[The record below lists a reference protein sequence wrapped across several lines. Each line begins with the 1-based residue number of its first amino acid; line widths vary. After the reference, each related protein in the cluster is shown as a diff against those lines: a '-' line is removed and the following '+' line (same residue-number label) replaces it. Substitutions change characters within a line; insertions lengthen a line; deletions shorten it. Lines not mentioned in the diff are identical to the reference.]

1 GAQGTGELRAE
12 ASAPG
17 EQAFSAAAAFRRIAG
32 GFEADLHGLD
42 FTTHGTTWA
51 LDSAAALRLDERGLA
66 VAGLRLHQPGAQGR
80 IGVDGRLPWAPAA
93 GAWDS
98 TSAGPI
104 AADFRV
110 DMRDVRL
117 ADFLGAAGPEPA
129 TDALLG
135 GWVRVGGTARAPAMD
150 ARFTLGGF
158 RYYDVRLDSI
168 SADLGYR
175 DRRLTALLRAV
186 DGGRSIFP
194 GSCTIPVDLSLADVE
209 QRRLDEQLHF
219 SFHADSVPAALP
231 LSFFDSFR
239 DVRGRMDGTLT
250 IGGTTRDPTLG
261 GEFTLR
267 DASAFWQPMGVRYR
281 DVQGTFRVVN
291 DSVLGVDVALRS
303 DPGRANVQ
311 GQITF
316 RPLDDPHFDLAVR
329 LDRFLAADR
338 RDVDLTGSGELRLAG
353 RYTRPLVSGSFDV
366 DRGTL
371 NLDELWRQ
379 YNVVPLGGPL
389 LYEVIDT
396 TRVSVR
402 QILPASAH
410 PFLRNMVVAGT
421 VRVGRDFWL
430 RSREMNVEV
439 SGELDAAMDRR
450 TGAPR

>member
-1 GAQGTGELRAE
+1 
-12 ASAPG
+12 
-17 EQAFSAAAAFRRIAG
+17 
-32 GFEADLHGLD
+32 
-42 FTTHGTTWA
+42 
-51 LDSAAALRLDERGLA
+51 
-66 VAGLRLHQPGAQGR
+66 PGAQGR

-186 DGGRSIFP
+186 DGGRSLFF
-194 GSCTIPVDLSLADVE
+194 GSGTIPVDLSLADVE

-231 LSFFDSFR
+231 LSFFVPFR
-239 DVRGRMDGTLT
+239 DVRGRMAGTLT
-250 IGGTTRDPTLG
+250 IGGTPRDPTLG

-439 SGELDAAMDRR
+439 SGELDVAMDRSTEDLRLAGTLGVVRGTYQLDGGPVLRRFQVREGTVEFVGTPGIDPNLDITAHYPVR
-450 TGAPR
+450 TQS

>member
-1 GAQGTGELRAE
+1 
-12 ASAPG
+12 
-17 EQAFSAAAAFRRIAG
+17 
-32 GFEADLHGLD
+32 
-42 FTTHGTTWA
+42 
-51 LDSAAALRLDERGLA
+51 
-66 VAGLRLHQPGAQGR
+66 
-80 IGVDGRLPWAPAA
+80 
-93 GAWDS
+93 
-98 TSAGPI
+98 
-104 AADFRV
+104 
-110 DMRDVRL
+110 
-117 ADFLGAAGPEPA
+117 
-129 TDALLG
+129 
-135 GWVRVGGTARAPAMD
+135 
-150 ARFTLGGF
+150 
-158 RYYDVRLDSI
+158 
-168 SADLGYR
+168 
-175 DRRLTALLRAV
+175 
-186 DGGRSIFP
+186 
-194 GSCTIPVDLSLADVE
+194 
-209 QRRLDEQLHF
+209 
-219 SFHADSVPAALP
+219 
-231 LSFFDSFR
+231 FR

-389 LYEVIDT
+389 LFEVIDT

-439 SGELDAAMDRR
+439 SGELDVAMDRSTEDLRLAGTLGVVRGTYQLDGGPVLRRFQVREGTVEFVGTPGIDPNLDITAHYPVR
-450 TGAPR
+450 TQSDPLLIRARVTGTLLNPRVALSSDADPPIAESDLLSYLIFGRPTYALAASERESLFGIDYLSVTAEGVPQGMPGSSALGDIFAGTQVELGHYLRENLFVAFTQRLARETTKVPGIRLEWRIAPTWTAEVFSEDRFARQPSISFDQSP